1 MNIRTA
7 TGAALAA
14 LVLATCTI
22 DEASPPRADPTDPA
36 TPAARPTTRPK
47 RGPVVKLEAVGY
59 ARPLLRQGIG
69 DLKRIGFWDD
79 LTAHLYLINL
89 DSRLGRLNVPKD
101 GHLADAYFTG
111 TIDAGGAGALCDVM
125 FFPTAIRDDLRRWR
139 LYYSQGRIAEAPP
152 SLEDFYASLIAHEL
166 AHCSLGARG
175 EPAAQAWER
184 RTRAALL
191 RS

>member
-1 MNIRTA
+1 M
-7 TGAALAA
+7 
-14 LVLATCTI
+14 LATCTI
-22 DEASPPRADPTDPA
+22 DEVSPPRADPTGPA

-89 DSRLGRLNVPKD
+89 DSRFGRLNVPKD

-139 LYYSQGRIAEAPP
+139 LYYSQGRIAEVPP
-152 SLEDFYASLIAHEL
+152 SLEVFYSSLIAHEL

-184 RTRAALL
+184 RTRDALPG
-191 RS
+191 S